1 MLNDYTC
8 IKLKNHPG
16 KQIFTSIGRNIFPTN
31 NLERKIKA
39 GTIRKLEKSMQEKTK
54 VPKVIK
60 EGGYFIKFSRGN
72 YVQEKR
78 KSYEG

>member
-1 MLNDYTC
+1 
-8 IKLKNHPG
+8 
-16 KQIFTSIGRNIFPTN
+16 
-31 NLERKIKA
+31 
-39 GTIRKLEKSMQEKTK
+39 MQEKTK